1 MFLTF
6 ILRPTINLM
15 KHFILLAVF
24 AALVS
29 CDFEFD
35 PMGSNNPDNPCIWYP
50 EMISDHDTLSV
61 PCTVTFELLNVRCG
75 CDITGTDLNLTVLPD
90 CRFQAQIETAGSYYI
105 SWEDNCGATD
115 CMEMGTY
122 SFSIF

>member
-1 MFLTF
+1 
-6 ILRPTINLM
+6 M

-75 CDITGTDLNLTVLPD
+75 CEITATDLNLTALPD

>member
-1 MFLTF
+1 
-6 ILRPTINLM
+6 M

-50 EMISDHDTLSV
+50 EMISDEDTLSV
-61 PCTVTFELLNVRCG
+61 PCTVTFELLLSKRDSVLEFLQLTAEKKKRKNKERV
-75 CDITGTDLNLTVLPD
+75 INLNLI
-90 CRFQAQIETAGSYYI
+90 C
-105 SWEDNCGATD
+105 
-115 CMEMGTY
+115 
-122 SFSIF
+122 